1 MDLEQ
6 YRFPLFVDLK
16 GKHIVVVGGGNI
28 ALRRIGVLLRFG
40 ASITVIAPQAQ
51 ALPEGV
57 TWLQRPYETG
67 DLEGAFLATACTDC
81 REVNFAVGQE
91 ARRLGIPASICDSKD
106 ESSFYFPAIC
116 AGDGLIAGVVSKGV
130 EHHKT
135 ARAAREI
142 RKVLEDLE

>member
-1 MDLEQ
+1 MDLEE
-6 YRFPLFVDLK
+6 YRFPLFVNLK
-16 GKHIVVVGGGNI
+16 GKKVVVVGGGNI

-40 ASITVIAPQAQ
+40 ADITVIAPEAKD
-51 ALPEGV
+51 LPEGV
-57 TWLQRPYETG
+57 TYLQRPYEKG

-91 ARRLGIPASICDSKD
+91 AEERNILASICDSKD

>member
-1 MDLEQ
+1 MDLEE

-16 GKHIVVVGGGNI
+16 GKKVVVVGGGSI

-40 ASITVIAPQAQ
+40 ADVTVIAPRAQ
-51 ALPEGV
+51 ALPPEV
-57 TWLQRPYETG
+57 TWLRRPYETG
-67 DLEGAFLATACTDC
+67 DLQGALIATACTDS

-91 ARRLGIPASICDSKD
+91 ARALGIFASICDSKD